1 MIKRQKMQINNTL
14 LEKLEKLSHLNI
26 DDSKKEEVIGQL
38 TDILGYIDNLNE
50 LDTDTLSTS
59 FSTLEGGTP
68 LREDIPRETNTVA
81 RDIFQHAPNANDD
94 FFIVPAIIE

>member
-1 MIKRQKMQINNTL
+1 MQIDNTL
-14 LEKLEKLSHLNI
+14 LAKLEKLSHLRI
-26 DDSKKEEVIGQL
+26 DDSKKEEVMGQL

-50 LDTDTLSTS
+50 LETNELSET

-68 LREDIPRETNTVA
+68 LREDIPRESNSIA
-81 RDIFQHAPNANDD
+81 KDILSKAPQAKDD

>member
-1 MIKRQKMQINNTL
+1 MQIDNTL
-14 LEKLEKLSHLNI
+14 LTKLEKLSHLRI
-26 DDSKKEEVIGQL
+26 DDSKKEEVMGQL

-50 LDTDTLSTS
+50 LDTETLSAS

-68 LREDIPRETNTVA
+68 LREDIPREAN
-81 RDIFQHAPNANDD
+81 DIAKDILRHAPQAKDD

>member
-1 MIKRQKMQINNTL
+1 MQIDNTL
-14 LEKLEKLSHLNI
+14 LTKLEKLSHLRI
-26 DDSKKEEVIGQL
+26 DDSKKEEVMGQL

-50 LDTDTLSTS
+50 LNTDELSAS

-68 LREDIPRETNTVA
+68 LREDSPREVNTIA
-81 RDIFQHAPNANDD
+81 KDILAHAPQAKDD

>member
-1 MIKRQKMQINNTL
+1 MQIDNTL
-14 LEKLEKLSHLNI
+14 LTKLEKLSHLHI
-26 DDSKKEEVIGQL
+26 DDSKKEEVMEQL

-50 LDTDTLSTS
+50 LDTDALSAS

-68 LREDIPRETNTVA
+68 LRQDKPREAN
-81 RDIFQHAPNANDD
+81 DIAKDILRHAPQAKDD